1 MKIAVHADPAAHSI
15 PGGVGVYVRR
25 LIDELLAAP
34 GANEL
39 QLILS
44 RFADPPVAW
53 AQVPMIRPR
62 LKFAALYSSWNFTGR
77 PGIGEGLD
85 IVHATGLAIPPAPG
99 AALVS
104 TVHDLAV
111 ERMPEVV
118 PAIWRQI
125 YLQGL
130 RRALDRSKVICAVSQ
145 ATRDELLQSHDIEGS
160 RIVVTP
166 EAPNVTP
173 AGPVDDTLFDRLGL
187 EGPYVLNVGTVEP
200 RKNQVRLVKAF
211 VAAGSDLAGYSLVLA
226 GVPGWGQEEVQAVI
240 EDLGVG
246 HRIVLTGK
254 VNNLELASLYSRASI
269 FALPSLYEGFG
280 IPLVEAMSFGVPS
293 VAGSTPALAELA
305 GDTALL
311 VDALDTDDL
320 AGALVRLAADEG
332 LRERLGQAGRARA
345 GEYTWAETARLT
357 LQAYAAAIE

>member
-25 LIDELLAAP
+25 LVDELLAAP
-34 GANEL
+34 GDNEI

-44 RFADPPVAW
+44 QFADPPVAW
-53 AQVPMIRPR
+53 AQVPMLRPR
-62 LKFAALYSSWNFTGR
+62 LKFAALYTSWNFTGR

-85 IVHATGLAIPPAPG
+85 VVHATGLAIPPAPG

-118 PAIWRQI
+118 PAIWRRI

-130 RRALDRSKVICAVSQ
+130 RRALDRSKVICAVSG
-145 ATRDELLQSHDIEGS
+145 ATRDELVEAHNFESS

-173 AGPVDDTLFDRLGL
+173 ASPVDDTVFDRLGL
-187 EGPYVLNVGTVEP
+187 EGPYILNVGTVEP

-211 VAAGSDLAGYSLVLA
+211 VAAGSDLAGHSLVLA
-226 GVPGWGQEEVQAVI
+226 GVPGWGQEQVQAAI
-240 EDLGVG
+240 EELGAG
-246 HRIVLTGK
+246 HRIFLTGK
-254 VNNLELASLYSRASI
+254 INNLELASLYSRSAI

-280 IPLVEAMSFGVPS
+280 IPLVEAMAFGIPS

-311 VDALDTDDL
+311 VDALDIDDL
-320 AGALVRLAADEG
+320 AGALVRLATDEA
-332 LRERLGQAGRARA
+332 LRERLGPAARTRAAG
-345 GEYTWAETARLT
+345 YTWAETARLT
-357 LQAYAAAIE
+357 LQAYTAAAG